1 MDQGSASMTRRR
13 LLLCIGAVLC
23 LSLGTLAA
31 LLASDVRAWQTAL
44 LASNARA
51 VGDQSSGV
59 PSAPDQILPFH
70 FARSLLGLD
79 DDLALRRALVL
90 VRRGYTGIPSSDQ
103 STAGSQA
110 RAQAETALARVI
122 QAGGGRRRAA
132 AAANLLGALA
142 FVDSLAGAGQT
153 TKPVERSIVEFQ
165 NAIRLDP
172 RNWDAK
178 ANLELALGVV
188 APDSRFQSSRNA
200 ASGKQRGAASM
211 SSPGRGY

>member
-1 MDQGSASMTRRR
+1 MTRRR
-13 LLLCIGAVLC
+13 LLLCIGAALC
-23 LSLGTLAA
+23 LSVGTLTA
-31 LLASDVRAWQTAL
+31 LLASDLRAWQTAL

-51 VGDQSSGV
+51 VGDPSSGV
-59 PSAPDQILPFH
+59 PLPDQILPFH
-70 FARSLLGLD
+70 LARSLLGLD

-110 RAQAETALARVI
+110 RAQAETALDRVI

-132 AAANLLGALA
+132 ATANLLGALA
-142 FVDSLAGAGQT
+142 FVDSLAGAGQA

-172 RNWDAK
+172 GNEEAK

-188 APDSRFQSSRNA
+188 APDSRFQSSRSA
-200 ASGKQRGAASM
+200 AAGKRGGAASKG
-211 SSPGRGY
+211 SPGRGY

>member
-1 MDQGSASMTRRR
+1 MTRRR
-13 LLLCIGAVLC
+13 LLLCIGAALC
-23 LSLGTLAA
+23 LSVGTLAA

-51 VGDQSSGV
+51 VDPSSGV

-122 QAGGGRRRAA
+122 EAGGGRRRLA

-142 FVDSLAGAGQT
+142 FVDSLAGAGQA

-172 RNWDAK
+172 RNGEAK

-200 ASGKQRGAASM
+200 AAGKRGGAASA

>member
-1 MDQGSASMTRRR
+1 MTRRR
-13 LLLCIGAVLC
+13 LLLCIGAALC
-23 LSLGTLAA
+23 LSAGTLAA

-44 LASNARA
+44 AESNARA
-51 VGDQSSGV
+51 VGDPSSGV
-59 PSAPDQILPFH
+59 PSGPDQILPFH

-90 VRRGYTGIPSSDQ
+90 VRRGYIGIPSYDQ

-122 QAGGGRRRAA
+122 EAGVGRRRAA
-132 AAANLLGALA
+132 AVANLLGALA
-142 FVDSLAGAGQT
+142 FIDSQEGAGQA

-165 NAIRLDP
+165 NAIGLDP
-172 RNWDAK
+172 RNGEAK
-178 ANLELALGVV
+178 ANLELALSVV
-188 APDSRFQSSRNA
+188 APDFRFQSSRNGAAGKRGGA
-200 ASGKQRGAASM
+200 ASG

>member
-1 MDQGSASMTRRR
+1 MTRRR
-13 LLLCIGAVLC
+13 LLLCIGAALC
-23 LSLGTLAA
+23 LSAGTLAA

-44 LASNARA
+44 AESNARA
-51 VGDQSSGV
+51 VGDPSSGV
-59 PSAPDQILPFH
+59 PSSDQILPFH
-70 FARSLLGLD
+70 LARSLLGLD

-122 QAGGGRRRAA
+122 EAGVGRRRAA
-132 AAANLLGALA
+132 AVANLLGALA
-142 FVDSLAGAGQT
+142 FIDSQEGAGQA

-165 NAIRLDP
+165 NAIGLDP
-172 RNWDAK
+172 RNGEAK
-178 ANLELALGVV
+178 ANLELALSVV
-188 APDSRFQSSRNA
+188 APDFRFQSSRNGAAGKRGGA
-200 ASGKQRGAASM
+200 ASG

>member
-1 MDQGSASMTRRR
+1 MEQGSTSMTRRR
-13 LLLCIGAVLC
+13 LLLCIGATLC
-23 LSLGTLAA
+23 LSVGTLAA

-51 VGDQSSGV
+51 VGDPSSRV
-59 PSAPDQILPFH
+59 PSPDQILPFH
-70 FARSLLGLD
+70 LARSLLGLD

-132 AAANLLGALA
+132 ATANLLGALA
-142 FVDSLAGAGQT
+142 FVDSLAGGGQA

-172 RNWDAK
+172 GNGEAK
-178 ANLELALGVV
+178 ANLELALSVV
-188 APDSRFQSSRNA
+188 APDSRFQSSRSA
-200 ASGKQRGAASM
+200 AAGKRGGAASKG
-211 SSPGRGY
+211 SPGRGY

>member
-1 MDQGSASMTRRR
+1 MTRRR
-13 LLLCIGAVLC
+13 LLLCIGALLC
-23 LSLGTLAA
+23 LGAGTLAA
-31 LLASDVRAWQTAL
+31 LLASDVRAWQTAVR
-44 LASNARA
+44 ASNAPALSDPSSA
-51 VGDQSSGV
+51 V
-59 PSAPDQILPFH
+59 PPEPDQILPFH
-70 FARSLLGLD
+70 VARSLLGLD

-90 VRRGYTGIPSSDQ
+90 ARRGYTGIPSSDQ
-103 STAGSQA
+103 STAGSEA

-142 FVDSLAGAGQT
+142 FVDSLAGAGQA

-172 RNWDAK
+172 SSADAK

-188 APDSRFQSSRNA
+188 APDSRFQRSRNA
-200 ASGKQRGAASM
+200 LSGKRGGAASM
-211 SSPGRGY
+211 GSPGRGY

>member
-1 MDQGSASMTRRR
+1 MTRRR
-13 LLLCIGAVLC
+13 LLLCIGAALC
-23 LSLGTLAA
+23 LSVGTLAA

-51 VGDQSSGV
+51 AGDPSSGV
-59 PSAPDQILPFH
+59 PSPDQILPFH
-70 FARSLLGLD
+70 LARSLLGLD

-132 AAANLLGALA
+132 ATANLLGALA
-142 FVDSLAGAGQT
+142 FVDSLAGAGQA

-172 RNWDAK
+172 GNEEAK

-188 APDSRFQSSRNA
+188 APDSRFQSSRSA
-200 ASGKQRGAASM
+200 TAGKRGGAASKG
-211 SSPGRGY
+211 SPGRGY

>member
-1 MDQGSASMTRRR
+1 MTRRR
-13 LLLCIGAVLC
+13 LLLCIGAALC
-23 LSLGTLAA
+23 LSAGTLAA

-44 LASNARA
+44 AESNARA
-51 VGDQSSGV
+51 VGDPSGGV
-59 PSAPDQILPFH
+59 PSGPDQILPFH

-90 VRRGYTGIPSSDQ
+90 VRRGYIGIPSYDQ

-122 QAGGGRRRAA
+122 EAGVGRRRAA
-132 AAANLLGALA
+132 AVANLLGALA
-142 FVDSLAGAGQT
+142 FVDSQAGAGQA

-165 NAIRLDP
+165 NAIGLDP
-172 RNWDAK
+172 RNGEAK
-178 ANLELALGVV
+178 ANLELALSVV
-188 APDSRFQSSRNA
+188 APDFRFQSSRNGAAGKRGGA
-200 ASGKQRGAASM
+200 ASG

>member
-1 MDQGSASMTRRR
+1 MEPGSASMRRRR
-13 LLLCIGAVLC
+13 LLLCIAAALC
-23 LSLGTLAA
+23 LGAGTLAA
-31 LLASDVRAWQTAL
+31 LLASDVRAWQTAVR
-44 LASNARA
+44 ASDARA
-51 VGDQSSGV
+51 VGDPASAV

-70 FARSLLGLD
+70 VARSLLGLD

-90 VRRGYTGIPSSDQ
+90 VRRGYTGIPSHDQ

-110 RAQAETALARVI
+110 RAQAEAALTRVI
-122 QAGGGRRRAA
+122 QAGDNRRRTA

-142 FVDSLAGAGQT
+142 FVDSLAGAGQA

-172 RNWDAK
+172 GNGEAK

-200 ASGKQRGAASM
+200 AAGKQRGAASM

>member
-1 MDQGSASMTRRR
+1 MTRRR
-13 LLLCIGAVLC
+13 LLLCIGAALC
-23 LSLGTLAA
+23 LSAGTLAA

-44 LASNARA
+44 AESNARA
-51 VGDQSSGV
+51 VGDPSSGV
-59 PSAPDQILPFH
+59 PSGPDQILPFH

-90 VRRGYTGIPSSDQ
+90 VRRGYIGIPSYDQ

-122 QAGGGRRRAA
+122 EAGVGRRRAA
-132 AAANLLGALA
+132 AVANLLGALA
-142 FVDSLAGAGQT
+142 FVDSQAGAGQA

-165 NAIRLDP
+165 NAIGLDP
-172 RNWDAK
+172 RNGEAK
-178 ANLELALGVV
+178 ANLELALSVV
-188 APDSRFQSSRNA
+188 APDFRFQSSRNGAAGKRGGA
-200 ASGKQRGAASM
+200 ASG

>member
-1 MDQGSASMTRRR
+1 MTRRR
-13 LLLCIGAVLC
+13 LLLCIGAALC
-23 LSLGTLAA
+23 LSAGTLAA

-51 VGDQSSGV
+51 VGDPSSGV
-59 PSAPDQILPFH
+59 PSPDQILPFH
-70 FARSLLGLD
+70 LARRLLGLD

-132 AAANLLGALA
+132 ATANLLGALA
-142 FVDSLAGAGQT
+142 FVDSLAGAGQA
-153 TKPVERSIVEFQ
+153 TKPVEGSIVEFQ

-172 RNWDAK
+172 GNEEAK

-188 APDSRFQSSRNA
+188 APDSRFQSSRSA
-200 ASGKQRGAASM
+200 AAGKRGGAASKG
-211 SSPGRGY
+211 SPGRGY

>member
-1 MDQGSASMTRRR
+1 MTRRR

-23 LSLGTLAA
+23 LSAGTLAA
-31 LLASDVRAWQTAL
+31 LLASDVRGWQTAVR
-44 LASNARA
+44 ASNARA
-51 VGDQSSGV
+51 VGDPSSGV

-90 VRRGYTGIPSSDQ
+90 VRRGYTGIPSYDQ

-132 AAANLLGALA
+132 AANLLGALA
-142 FVDSLAGAGQT
+142 FVDSLAGAGQA

-172 RNWDAK
+172 RNGEAK

-188 APDSRFQSSRNA
+188 APDSRFQGTRKA
-200 ASGKQRGAASM
+200 ASGKRSGAASM

>member
-1 MDQGSASMTRRR
+1 MTRRR
-13 LLLCIGAVLC
+13 VLLCIGAALC
-23 LSLGTLAA
+23 LSAGTLAA

-44 LASNARA
+44 LASNTRA
-51 VGDQSSGV
+51 VGDPSSGV
-59 PSAPDQILPFH
+59 PLPDQILPFH
-70 FARSLLGLD
+70 LARSLLGLD

-90 VRRGYTGIPSSDQ
+90 VRRGYTGIPSYDQ
-103 STAGSQA
+103 SVAGSQQ

-142 FVDSLAGAGQT
+142 FVDSLAGAGQA
-153 TKPVERSIVEFQ
+153 TKPVELSIVEFQ

-172 RNWDAK
+172 RNGEAK
-178 ANLELALGVV
+178 ANLELALSVV
-188 APDSRFQSSRNA
+188 APDFRFQSSRNA
-200 ASGKQRGAASM
+200 AAGKRGGAASG

>member
-1 MDQGSASMTRRR
+1 LEQGSASMTRRR

-23 LSLGTLAA
+23 LSAGTLAA
-31 LLASDVRAWQTAL
+31 LLASDVRGWQTAVR
-44 LASNARA
+44 ASNARA
-51 VGDQSSGV
+51 VGDPSSGV

-90 VRRGYTGIPSSDQ
+90 VRRGYTGIPSYDQ

-142 FVDSLAGAGQT
+142 FVDSLAGAGQA

-172 RNWDAK
+172 RNGEAK

-188 APDSRFQSSRNA
+188 APDSRFQGTRKA
-200 ASGKQRGAASM
+200 ASGKRSGAASM

>member
-1 MDQGSASMTRRR
+1 MTRRR
-13 LLLCIGAVLC
+13 LLLCIGAALC
-23 LSLGTLAA
+23 LSAGTLAA

-44 LASNARA
+44 AESNARA
-51 VGDQSSGV
+51 VGDPSSGV
-59 PSAPDQILPFH
+59 PSGPDQILPFH

-90 VRRGYTGIPSSDQ
+90 VRRGYIGIPSYDQ

-122 QAGGGRRRAA
+122 EAGVGRRRAA
-132 AAANLLGALA
+132 AVANLLGALA
-142 FVDSLAGAGQT
+142 FVDSQAGAGQA

-165 NAIRLDP
+165 NAIGLDP
-172 RNWDAK
+172 KNGEAK
-178 ANLELALGVV
+178 ANLELALSVV
-188 APDSRFQSSRNA
+188 APDFRFQSSPNAAAGKRGGA
-200 ASGKQRGAASM
+200 ASG

>member
-1 MDQGSASMTRRR
+1 MTRRR
-13 LLLCIGAVLC
+13 LLLCIAAALC
-23 LSLGTLAA
+23 LSVGTVAA

-44 LASNARA
+44 LASNARP
-51 VGDQSSGV
+51 VGDPSSGV
-59 PSAPDQILPFH
+59 PSPDQILPFH
-70 FARSLLGLD
+70 LARSLLGLD

-110 RAQAETALARVI
+110 RAEAETALARVI
-122 QAGGGRRRAA
+122 LAGGGRRRTAA
-132 AAANLLGALA
+132 TANLLGALA
-142 FVDSLAGAGQT
+142 FVDSLAGAGEA

-172 RNWDAK
+172 GNGEAK

-188 APDSRFQSSRNA
+188 APDSRFQSSRSA
-200 ASGKQRGAASM
+200 AAGKRGGAASKG
-211 SSPGRGY
+211 SPGRGY

>member
-1 MDQGSASMTRRR
+1 MTRRR
-13 LLLCIGAVLC
+13 LLLCIGAALC

-31 LLASDVRAWQTAL
+31 LLASDVRAWQAAVR
-44 LASNARA
+44 ASNARA
-51 VGDQSSGV
+51 LSDPSSAV
-59 PSAPDQILPFH
+59 LSAPDQSLPFH
-70 FARSLLGLD
+70 VARSLLGLD

-103 STAGSQA
+103 STAGSEA

-132 AAANLLGALA
+132 AATNLLGALA
-142 FVDSLAGAGQT
+142 FVDSLAGAGQA

-172 RNWDAK
+172 KNGEAK

-188 APDSRFQSSRNA
+188 GPDSRFQSSRNA
-200 ASGKQRGAASM
+200 AAGKRGGAASGV
-211 SSPGRGY
+211 SPGRGY

>member
-1 MDQGSASMTRRR
+1 MEQGSASMTRRR
-13 LLLCIGAVLC
+13 LLLCIGAALC
-23 LSLGTLAA
+23 LSAGTLAA

-44 LASNARA
+44 MASNARA
-51 VGDQSSGV
+51 VGDPSSGV
-59 PSAPDQILPFH
+59 PYAPDQILPFH
-70 FARSLLGLD
+70 FARSLLGLV

-90 VRRGYTGIPSSDQ
+90 VRRG
-103 STAGSQA
+103 TAGSQA

-122 QAGGGRRRAA
+122 QAGGSRRRAA

-142 FVDSLAGAGQT
+142 FVDSLAGAGQA

-172 RNWDAK
+172 RNGEAK

-188 APDSRFQSSRNA
+188 APDSRFQGSRNA
-200 ASGKQRGAASM
+200 ASGKRGGAASG